1 MNEDDG
7 RDGDGRDD
15 DGRDDDGEREVVA
28 EYLRAELRP
37 RTLTWLRMT
46 IDALLGGGV
55 MTTHDL
61 VITRLDTGAEVIR
74 TPADI
79 GDPYVLLGQIELE
92 LETKTTAEFLEEWR
106 RE

>member
-1 MNEDDG
+1 MRRGRYSDGVNEDDG
-7 RDGDGRDD
+7 RDGG
-15 DGRDDDGEREVVA
+15 GEREVAA
-28 EYLRAELRP
+28 EHLRAELRP

-61 VITRLDTGAEVIR
+61 VVTRLDTGAEVIR
-74 TPADI
+74 TAADI